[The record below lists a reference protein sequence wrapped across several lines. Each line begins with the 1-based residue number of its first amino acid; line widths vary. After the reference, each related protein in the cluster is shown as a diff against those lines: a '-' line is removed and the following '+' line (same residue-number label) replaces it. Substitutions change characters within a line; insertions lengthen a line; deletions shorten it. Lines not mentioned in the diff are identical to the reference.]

1 MKEKKE
7 VVATLQQK
15 ERVTVKER
23 ITYWKG
29 KIREAKREH
38 RRKRYENGEVELPV
52 FRVGPNK
59 KGMVVLWLLMAASLA
74 FGVYKNFTAI
84 DKETIHETK
93 VVETKVADTNEIESF
108 VERFAYVYHTWGNDQ
123 ESKNTRIEM
132 LGAYMTDTLV
142 KLNNGMISGE
152 CPTSAAVLNARVC
165 EVEDVDGT
173 IFKVRYSVKQS
184 FEETVAEEVAEIE
197 KKELPVVATGTDVD
211 TGEEGQTVDVEDGF
225 KGTQSG
231 DTAADA
237 IPDTE
242 DTELTEMTVSEE
254 NLQEETAVTTK
265 YGAAVT
271 SRTETISNG
280 DGSKTVLIIRESF
293 YEVELHVDEDGSM
306 VIVTNPTACGIPRK
320 SSYVP
325 PEYQN
330 DGSVDTTARTEI
342 EDFLNT
348 FFSLYPAATEKELT
362 YYAVPGI
369 MDVIGTDYV
378 YDGLYNATYYKEDDA
393 IKVHTYVR
401 YLDQTAKITQIS
413 EYTLTLEK
421 GENWKIVGVK

>member
-7 VVATLQQK
+7 VVATSQQK

-23 ITYWKG
+23 IAYWKG

-38 RRKRYENGEVELPV
+38 RRKRYESGEVELPV

-59 KGMVVLWLLMAASLA
+59 KGMAVLWILMAASLA

-84 DKETIHETK
+84 DKETVHETK
-93 VVETKVADTNEIESF
+93 VVEAKVADTNEIESF
-108 VERFAYVYHTWGNDQ
+108 VERFAYVYHAWGNDQ

-132 LGAYMTDTLV
+132 LSAYMTDTLV

-173 IFKVRYSVKQS
+173 IFKVRYAVKQS
-184 FEETVAEEVAEIE
+184 FEETMTEETADVE
-197 KKELPVVATGTDVD
+197 KKRLPVVATGTDVNA
-211 TGEEGQTVDVEDGF
+211 GEEGQTVDVEDGF

-242 DTELTEMTVSEE
+242 DAEPTEMTASEE
-254 NLQEETAVTTK
+254 SLQEETAVTTK

-271 SRTETISNG
+271 TRTETISNG
-280 DGSKTVLIIRESF
+280 DGSKTVLTIRESF

-306 VIVTNPTACGIPRK
+306 VIVTNPTACGIPGK
-320 SSYVP
+320 SSYVR

-330 DGSVDTTARTEI
+330 DGSVDTSARTEI

-348 FFSLYPAATEKELT
+348 FFSLYPAATEKELA

-401 YLDQTAKITQIS
+401 YLDQTAKITQLS
-413 EYTLTLEK
+413 EYTLTLKK
-421 GENWKIVGVK
+421 GENWKIVEVE

>member
-7 VVATLQQK
+7 VVATSQQK

-23 ITYWKG
+23 INCWKG
-29 KIREAKREH
+29 KILKAKREY

-59 KGMVVLWLLMAASLA
+59 KGMVALWLLMAASLA

-108 VERFAYVYHTWGNDQ
+108 VERFAYVYHAWSNDQ
-123 ESKNTRIEM
+123 ESKNIRIEM
-132 LGAYMTDTLV
+132 LSAYMTDTLV

-211 TGEEGQTVDVEDGF
+211 TGEEEQTVDVEDGF

-242 DTELTEMTVSEE
+242 DTEPTEMTVSEE

-280 DGSKTVLIIRESF
+280 DGSKTVLTIRESF

-306 VIVTNPTACGIPRK
+306 VIVTNPTACGIPGK

-342 EDFLNT
+342 EDFLST

-401 YLDQTAKITQIS
+401 YLDQTAKITQLS
-413 EYTLTLEK
+413 EYTLTLKK